1 MSIKQRILLLLCLG
15 LFAMLAI
22 GGFAQYQARTMA
34 QDVAEVTGR
43 SVPGALAASDLNSDL
58 QTFQLALLAV
68 VYAPDDMLF
77 AQLKEKLPARLDAL
91 GKAMNAQDEYVGND
105 TEAAILK
112 HADEAFVTYRDAVN
126 SIIALGDGQRALAD
140 PMLFGNVE
148 PALKEI
154 ENVLVNLRVEKQRAK
169 DEAITNLN
177 ARFDRSGYVLAG
189 VTVFIVLL
197 MAAAGWV
204 LYRRVTG
211 PLQEM
216 SATMEQISAS
226 LDLTRR
232 VPLRNHD
239 EVGRAIAAF
248 NGLLD
253 NLQDGLSE
261 MQSIIQANERAALEM
276 HEASISLATIAASS
290 STSTQQI
297 QHSVKRI
304 GEQIEEIS
312 VTTLSAAQA
321 TRSSGE
327 VATLNAGNIKDGI
340 ERMGELNG
348 QVSTTASNVYALA
361 EAGTTVSTIVAEIHE
376 IAGQTNLLALN
387 AAIEAARAGED
398 GRGFAVVADE
408 VRKLATRTADA
419 TAKIKARLVEIS
431 ELSSTSSSLMEQ
443 VVGGVEAACGSS
455 AKAGESMAD
464 IEGSAQAV
472 LQMVDAIHGMV
483 EAGQSSSQ
491 EIVAQVLEI
500 NEQMAHANQAAQA
513 SEHAAT
519 QVRDISADMARIVG
533 RFRVASAF

>member
-1 MSIKQRILLLLCLG
+1 MSIKHRILLLLCLG
-15 LFAMLAI
+15 LFAMLVI
-22 GGFAQYQARTMA
+22 GGFAQYQARSMA
-34 QDVAEVTGR
+34 QDVAAVTGR
-43 SVPGALAASDLNSDL
+43 SVPGALAATDLNSEL

-68 VYAPDDMLF
+68 VYAPDDALF
-77 AQLKEKLPARLDAL
+77 AQLKERLPTRLDAL
-91 GKAMNAQDEYVGND
+91 DKALKAQADYLGND
-105 TEAAILK
+105 KEVAILQ
-112 HADEAFVTYRDAVN
+112 HAGEAFATYRAAVDG
-126 SIIALGDGQRALAD
+126 IIALGDGQRALAD

-148 PALKEI
+148 PALQEI
-154 ENVLVNLRVEKQRAK
+154 EQVLRSLRVEKQRGN
-169 DEAITNLN
+169 DEAIAQLH
-177 ARFDRSGYVLAG
+177 ARFEHSGYVLAA
-189 VTVFIVLL
+189 VTALIVML
-197 MAAAGWV
+197 MAAAGWR

-211 PLQEM
+211 PLLEM

-232 VPLRNHD
+232 VPLRHRD

-248 NGLLD
+248 NALLD
-253 NLQDGLSE
+253 SLQDGLSE
-261 MQSIIQANERAALEM
+261 MQRIIQANERAALEM

-290 STSTQQI
+290 SASTQQI

-312 VTTLSAAQA
+312 VTTMSAAQA
-321 TRSSGE
+321 TRNSGE
-327 VATLNAGNIKDGI
+327 VATFNAGNIKNGI
-340 ERMGELNG
+340 ARMGELNG

-361 EAGTTVSTIVAEIHE
+361 EVGTTVSTIVSEIHE

-408 VRKLATRTADA
+408 VRKLATRTAEA
-419 TAKIKARLVEIS
+419 TAKIRNRLAEIS
-431 ELSSTSSSLMEQ
+431 ELSATSSSLMDE
-443 VVGGVEAACGSS
+443 VVDGVEAAADSS
-455 AKAGESMAD
+455 TRAGESMAE

-472 LQMVDAIHGMV
+472 LEMVDAIHGMV

-519 QVRDISADMARIVG
+519 QVRNISADMARIVS
-533 RFRVASAF
+533 RFRVAEAL